1 MTTPL
6 GTLERKFIGFGS
18 AIRPLV
24 ILLVAFRVNPPV
36 AVPRAVLGGG
46 AVLDKFRSGL
56 DNFRSVLDNSRSV
69 LDNSS
74 EYEANPTLAVLDTV
88 FFCNQ

>member
-46 AVLDKFRSGL
+46 AVLDKFRSVL
-56 DNFRSVLDNSRSV
+56 DNFRSV

>member
-46 AVLDKFRSGL
+46 AVLD
-56 DNFRSVLDNSRSV
+56 NFRSVLDNSRSV